1 MEVHALS
8 ALSSDDSSKSSF
20 LAGAS
25 DRPDPFLQEPRKP
38 PDYPFDCQRFRDLG
52 PIDSGCNLPL
62 TNPSTV
68 QHFKLE
74 QHLWDS
80 PKWIKFGN
88 ESGNV
93 PLTMPTSVPS
103 LAKVASALDTLISVS
118 VLCPKGLEVSFKYTE
133 RPAIYLQG
141 KLIHQGTFDHSNKMF
156 YTSIFVIC

>member
-1 MEVHALS
+1 MSLWKCM
-8 ALSSDDSSKSSF
+8 LFLLFSSDDSSKSSESF

-38 PDYPFDCQRFRDLG
+38 PDFLFYCQLSLYLG
-52 PIDSGCNLPL
+52 HIDSGCNLPV

-88 ESGNV
+88 GKRECSSHNAYFG
-93 PLTMPTSVPS
+93 P
-103 LAKVASALDTLISVS
+103 IIG
-118 VLCPKGLEVSFKYTE
+118 KGRYLEE
-133 RPAIYLQG
+133 CI
-141 KLIHQGTFDHSNKMF
+141 
-156 YTSIFVIC
+156 